1 MASSRETVLV
11 LCLGCGK
18 DITHRKDDR
27 RALQGTAEAR
37 TVINAWRELLELSEI
52 EDEEERL
59 LADALTAEDVS
70 QEKMCRK
77 CFSGFG
83 RYMKLQTTLRES
95 LLKAV
100 QSQVTRQAQEH
111 GTASLRKRPRL
122 DASQSAV
129 SYQQPQSLE
138 ETSSPSVSVRNE

>member
-11 LCLGCGK
+11 LCLGCGE

-27 RALQGTAEAR
+27 RALQGTAEAW
-37 TVINAWRELLELSEI
+37 TVVNAWRELLELSEI

-77 CFSGFG
+77 CFSANYIIN
-83 RYMKLQTTLRES
+83 RLW
-95 LLKAV
+95 AV
-100 QSQVTRQAQEH
+100 YEATDNIE
-111 GTASLRKRPRL
+111 RKS
-122 DASQSAV
+122 SQS
-129 SYQQPQSLE
+129 SSKPSHK
-138 ETSSPSVSVRNE
+138 TSSGAWYSKLEKEAKT